1 MHYHKHLLS
10 LNSVC
15 PGDHTLEEY
24 PKDIIATDP
33 GLCFGHV
40 NKAEVMY
47 QFKTASDSSQ
57 TKPKAIIKSCFS
69 DGIIEEMK

>member
-1 MHYHKHLLS
+1 MYLFM
-10 LNSVC
+10 NNVC

-24 PKDIIATDP
+24 LKDIATDP

-40 NKAEVMY
+40 NKVEVMY

-57 TKPKAIIKSCFS
+57 TKSKAIIKSCFS
-69 DGIIEEMK
+69 DGII